1 LFSKLKVEIKGKN
14 MPSILFKD
22 PPKICKRLLKR
33 RNLALGS
40 YETYDLVFEI
50 VNEQMCHNGF
60 TICIQDVKIYK

>member
-1 LFSKLKVEIKGKN
+1 